1 MMNMDKGYRHTQVGY
16 VMMLSLAGAILL
28 ELGVFLGLSLWAGM
42 SWPAFWIILGV
53 VLLLVVMLVL
63 FSTHTS
69 IVDETTVTASFGPG
83 LIRFSFALKD
93 ITSVKR
99 VMNGWYY
106 GYGVRSIRNGWLYNV
121 SGLEAVEIELK
132 SGRVYRIGTDEP
144 EKLEKTIR
152 RGMNGV

>member
-1 MMNMDKGYRHTQVGY
+1 MEMAKGYRHTQIGY
-16 VMMLSLAGAILL
+16 VTMASLAAAILL
-28 ELGVFLGLSLWAGM
+28 EFGVFLGLSLWAGM

-63 FSTHTS
+63 FSTLTS
-69 IVDETTVTASFGPG
+69 IVDETAVTASFGPG
-83 LIRFSFALKD
+83 LVKFSFALKD
-93 ITSVKR
+93 ITSVRR

-121 SGLEAVEIELK
+121 SGLEAVEIALK

-144 EKLEKTIR
+144 EDLEKAIR
-152 RGMNGV
+152 KRMKNGD